1 MSTDQTQEQPRS
13 SETSEPANIV
23 AWAGVVFAVVAAV
36 LYGVL
41 FFMLSEL
48 PSTRNE
54 LEALKTN
61 APALTRLLIVGA
73 SAGLLNIVSLIL
85 CLIDGR
91 ISLYSGTWHP
101 IQIPP
106 GLRSLQRRRR
116 LIPTRPRFAA
126 STQ

>member
-1 MSTDQTQEQPRS
+1 MSTDQTQEQPAS
-13 SETSEPANIV
+13 SENSEPANIV

-48 PSTRNE
+48 PSTRIE

-73 SAGLLNIVSLIL
+73 SAGLLNVVSLIL
-85 CLIDGR
+85 CLTGYVIPRGSR
-91 ISLYSGTWHP
+91 LVAVIGSLA
-101 IQIPP
+101 
-106 GLRSLQRRRR
+106 SLLMMLAVFSVVIAS
-116 LIPTRPRFAA
+116 LIVV
-126 STQ
+126 S

>member
-1 MSTDQTQEQPRS
+1 MSTDQTQEQPAS

-73 SAGLLNIVSLIL
+73 SAGLLNVVSLIL
-85 CLIDGR
+85 CLTGYIIPRGSPLVAV
-91 ISLYSGTWHP
+91 IGSLA
-101 IQIPP
+101 
-106 GLRSLQRRRR
+106 SLLMMLAVFSVVIAS
-116 LIPTRPRFAA
+116 LIVV
-126 STQ
+126 S